1 MYFRRGEG
9 IKLGV
14 EGRVNGDEL
23 ALEVR
28 AQFGDGDAVFG
39 GNTFEFVCGILA
51 VCDLFQVDETGVPRW
66 DLNAFVA

>member
-1 MYFRRGEG
+1 MYFRRGES

-39 GNTFEFVCGILA
+39 SNTFELVCGILA
-51 VCDLFQVDETGVPRW
+51 VCDLSRGR
-66 DLNAFVA
+66 

>member
-1 MYFRRGEG
+1 VHFRRGEG

-39 GNTFEFVCGILA
+39 GNTFEFVGGILA